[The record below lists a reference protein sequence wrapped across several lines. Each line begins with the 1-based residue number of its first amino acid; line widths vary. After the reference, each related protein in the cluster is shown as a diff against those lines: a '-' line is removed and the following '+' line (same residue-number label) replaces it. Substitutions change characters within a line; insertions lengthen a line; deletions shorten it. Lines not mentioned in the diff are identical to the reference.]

1 MSQQPLLPGVSR
13 SSIIQGVAI
22 YLLIAAFFGLC
33 GGIFALAG
41 GAFAGLGGLATI
53 ANSPFDESGELAA
66 AGAELAA
73 ASGILIVVGVLNVIM
88 APVQAVAA
96 YGLFQRKSWARML
109 TVIIAG
115 VSAAVS
121 AISFLGG
128 GGIGNIIWLALG
140 AFVAYFFY
148 TDGEINRELS
158 R

>member
-33 GGIFALAG
+33 GGILALTG
-41 GAFAGLGGLATI
+41 GAVAGLGGLAGM
-53 ANSPFDESGELAA
+53 ANSPFDETG
-66 AGAELAA
+66 ELAA
-73 ASGILIVVGVLNVIM
+73 ASGELVAASGLLIVLGGVNLVM

-96 YGLFQRKSWARML
+96 FGLFRRNSWARML

-115 VSAAVS
+115 ASAVLS
-121 AISFLGG
+121 ALSFLTG
-128 GGIGNIIWLALG
+128 GGITQIIWVALG

-158 R
+158 K